1 LPCGCRPQER
11 IHVVREVVE
20 DYLFFF
26 AEPSFESP
34 AAIKAGK
41 GVRTDALRTWRRP

>member
-1 LPCGCRPQER
+1 MRCERPPQER
-11 IHVVREVVE
+11 IHVVRELVE

-34 AAIKAGK
+34 AAIKAAK
-41 GVRTDALRTWRRP
+41 SVRSEALRTWRFP